1 MFSMRTIQ
9 KRNDSRRVNERD
21 WHCRTVLFVE
31 ENLINLIVNASSH
44 HFHPHAAA
52 RHHRSATYAS
62 TRQQSSNAFTRS
74 QCGRGSRVA
83 HNELIT
89 FCVISIPLISNASA
103 ETEAAGSLCR
113 LRHDDTSGDSGVYC
127 KCSRCGNWHNEL
139 ALSDYTFNKWND
151 IVGNGLKAKLLHD
164 NDNIS
169 LSTAV
174 QLLVLDW

>member
-1 MFSMRTIQ
+1 MKEIDIVEPFCSSKKTWLIWCERIFASFPSTCSSTSPSICNIRIAQAHDNSHRMR
-9 KRNDSRRVNERD
+9 SRVHSAD
-21 WHCRTVLFVE
+21 V
-31 ENLINLIVNASSH
+31 
-44 HFHPHAAA
+44 AA
-52 RHHRSATYAS
+52 
-62 TRQQSSNAFTRS
+62 

-139 ALSDYTFNKWND
+139 ALSDYTFNNWDD

>member
-1 MFSMRTIQ
+1 MREIDIVEPFCSSKKTWLIWSWTHLRIISIHMQQHVTIDLQ
-9 KRNDSRRVNERD
+9 HTHS
-21 WHCRTVLFVE
+21 
-31 ENLINLIVNASSH
+31 
-44 HFHPHAAA
+44 
-52 RHHRSATYAS
+52 AS

-74 QCGRGSRVA
+74 QCGRGSRVT

-139 ALSDYTFNKWND
+139 ALSDYTFNNWDD